1 MNFVNKQILLKRYF
15 LLRSSSLRK
24 INAIFES
31 WRFWRNFS
39 NTLEFDWSG
48 IYYLNL
54 YFLIKYFKQIFKS
67 YWGWGGE
74 DDDLAVRIRYARLNI
89 HRPTAQIARFK
100 MMRHKQQKLNDNR
113 HKQLTKARLL
123 RNKDG
128 LNSVSYKVVEFKLYT
143 SFTYILVD
151 VGKK

>member
-1 MNFVNKQILLKRYF
+1 M
-15 LLRSSSLRK
+15 
-24 INAIFES
+24 
-31 WRFWRNFS
+31 
-39 NTLEFDWSG
+39 
-48 IYYLNL
+48 
-54 YFLIKYFKQIFKS
+54 KYFKQIFKS

-89 HRPTAQIARFK
+89 HRPPAQIARFK

>member
-1 MNFVNKQILLKRYF
+1 MYTCYKQPRHLSVSIDKFHYTLPYDYLVGGVFAIRTEQYRQVNGY
-15 LLRSSSLRK
+15 
-24 INAIFES
+24 
-31 WRFWRNFS
+31 S
-39 NTLEFDWSG
+39 N
-48 IYYLNL
+48 
-54 YFLIKYFKQIFKS
+54 S

-74 DDDLAVRIRYARLNI
+74 DDDLAVRIRYAKLTI
-89 HRPTAQIARFK
+89 QRPPARIARYK

-128 LNSVSYKVVEFKLYT
+128 LNSVSYKIVQFKLFT

-151 VGKK
+151 VGSK